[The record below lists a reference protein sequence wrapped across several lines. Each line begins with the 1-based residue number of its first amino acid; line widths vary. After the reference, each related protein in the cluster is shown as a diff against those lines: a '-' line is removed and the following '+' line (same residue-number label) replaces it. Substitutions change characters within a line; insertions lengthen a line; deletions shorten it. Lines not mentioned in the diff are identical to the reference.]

1 MAESANQLTPR
12 WQDLPN
18 DVGDLASGPG
28 ITLAE
33 VLNMGSLQGATVL
46 AGASGMSRSVRLV
59 NVMEVPDIL
68 PWVRPHE
75 LLLTTGYPLRQET
88 DALVQWVRALA
99 EHNLAGVAVKLGRYL
114 DKLPDE
120 VLQAADELGLPI
132 LSLPEGVGFDDIIN
146 QVLHRI
152 LLRRSEVRS
161 RAEQMLH
168 ELVTIVITGGGLEQ
182 VCLGLVSRVGQ
193 VAMVTTPD
201 GRVLGVRGGTV
212 TDRDLG
218 PLGELPCFDSTG
230 RFLVE
235 DEPTGAARSAAGV
248 HWVSVRVLEGQ
259 RTLGR
264 LVVFG
269 QEQFSLEDRLVV
281 EQSAAAV
288 ALVITKQQAV
298 SAVESKYRADF
309 LRDALHGRAG
319 PAERVVAHAHALD
332 WDLDRPM
339 VVVVAEIDPGMEEL
353 GSEEERL
360 AQERFAAAWTRS
372 VRPADPR
379 AAVAGFSNEVVAL
392 LAPRAGD
399 DRDAV
404 LAQVDSVVRAV
415 RGLGGGGRRQ
425 FSVGI
430 SRTMA
435 DVSRLKDAYEEARK
449 AVEVG
454 RRLHGPQAVS
464 HFDSL
469 GVFRLLSLIPDAEE
483 LHKFA
488 AETLGALATDDRPE
502 NVDLRETLTVLLERN
517 LNVAETARELHFH
530 YNSLRYRIGK
540 LERILGPF
548 TTDPHRRLAIMMA
561 LRVLQMRDL

>member
-1 MAESANQLTPR
+1 MAESANQSSLRRQELPIDAEDLTT
-12 WQDLPN
+12 
-18 DVGDLASGPG
+18 GPG

-33 VLNMGSLQGATVL
+33 VLQMGSMQGATVL
-46 AGASGMSRSVRLV
+46 AGAGGMGRPVRLV

-88 DALVQWVRALA
+88 SALVQWVHSLA
-99 EHNLAGVAVKLGRYL
+99 EHGLAGVAVKLGRYL
-114 DKLPDE
+114 DELPTE
-120 VLQAADELGLPI
+120 VLRAADQLGLPV
-132 LSLPEGVGFDDIIN
+132 LSLPENVGFDDIIN

-161 RAEQMLH
+161 RAEQILH
-168 ELVTIVITGGGLEQ
+168 ELVAIVITGGGLEQ
-182 VCLGLVSRVGQ
+182 VCLGLVSRVGRT
-193 VAMVTTPD
+193 AMVTTPD
-201 GRVLGVRGGTV
+201 GRVLGVHGGAAV
-212 TDRDLG
+212 HGDLG
-218 PLGELPCFDSTG
+218 PMGELPCFDGTG
-230 RFLVE
+230 RFRVE
-235 DEPTGAARSAAGV
+235 DEPVGAARSAEGT
-248 HWVSVRVLEGQ
+248 HWISVQVLEGQ

-269 QEQFSLEDRLVV
+269 PEPISLEERLVV

-319 PAERVVAHAHALD
+319 PPERVVAHAHALG
-332 WDLDRPM
+332 WDLGRPM
-339 VVVVAEIDPGMEEL
+339 VAVVAEIDPGEDEL
-353 GSEEERL
+353 DSEEERL
-360 AQERFAAAWTRS
+360 AQERFAAAWARS
-372 VRPADPR
+372 MRPADPR
-379 AAVAGFSNEVVAL
+379 AAVAGFSHEVVAL
-392 LAPRAGD
+392 LAPRDGD

-404 LAQVDSVVRAV
+404 LEQVDSVVRAV
-415 RGLGGGGRRQ
+415 RGLGGGGRRP
-425 FSVGI
+425 FSVGV

-435 DVSRLKDAYEEARK
+435 DVAGLKDAYEEARK

-454 RRLHGPQAVS
+454 RRLHGSQAVS

-469 GVFRLLSLIPDAEE
+469 GVFRLLSLVPDAEE

-488 AETLGALATDDRPE
+488 AETLGPLATDDRPDHA
-502 NVDLRETLTVLLERN
+502 DLRETLTVLLEHN

-561 LRVLQMRDL
+561 LRVLQLRDL